1 MKSIA
6 EIHNEFQALWND
18 IQQATTFPEQRP
30 LLAHYTSISTLESI
44 MSKDELWFSNPLY
57 MNDWEELRFGILEG
71 AKAFRRCDAIRL
83 ACNTSQRYELVLN
96 EFEKLLDQFSNE
108 HAFDTYVFCL
118 SEHDITKDTDGL
130 LSMWRGY
137 GGNGN
142 GAAIIFDSMKFNYFE
157 KSPLIISKVNYAT
170 QIERIEW
177 LDAKLNKFSEL
188 LNNAAIPDNQLFIS
202 VYAIFERIKIFSLF
216 TKHRGFIEE
225 KEWRVAYL
233 RERDTTHKMD
243 EMLHYSI
250 GANGIE
256 PKLKFKVRPIDG
268 LTKPDLALENIIFQ
282 IILGPSISN
291 PLAINSVKR
300 MLEKVNKHELADKLV
315 TSTTPFRTK

>member
-1 MKSIA
+1 MKSTS
-6 EIHNEFQALWND
+6 EIYIEFNALWDD
-18 IQQATTFPEQRP
+18 IQQATTFPEHRP

-57 MNDWEELRFGILEG
+57 MNDSEELRFGILEG
-71 AKAFRRCDAIRL
+71 AKAFRRCEAIRS
-83 ACNTSQRYELVLN
+83 ACGSTERYELVLN

-108 HAFDTYVFCL
+108 HAFDIYVFCL
-118 SEHDITKDTDGL
+118 SEHDLKRDTDGL

-137 GGNGN
+137 GGNGK
-142 GAAIIFDSMKFNYFE
+142 GAAIIFDSTKLNHIDP
-157 KSPLIISKVNYAT
+157 SPMIISKVNYAT
-170 QIERIEW
+170 QSERIDW
-177 LDAKLNKFSEL
+177 LDEKLNQFATL
-188 LNNAAIPDNQLFIS
+188 LKNTDIPDAQLYIP
-202 VYAIFERIKIFSLF
+202 VYAIFERIKIFSIF

-233 RERDTTHKMD
+233 RERDTAHKID

-256 PKLKFKVRPIDG
+256 PKLKFKVQPIEG
-268 LTKPDLALENIIFQ
+268 LTKPDLSLENIIFQ

-291 PLAINSVKR
+291 PLAISSVKR
-300 MLEKVNKHELADKLV
+300 MLEKVNKNVLAEKLV
-315 TSTTPFRTK
+315 ASTTPFRTN

>member
-1 MKSIA
+1 MKSTS
-6 EIHNEFQALWND
+6 EIHNEFQALWDD

-44 MSKDELWFSNPLY
+44 MSKDELWFSNPLF
-57 MNDWEELRFGILEG
+57 MNDLEELRFGILEG

-83 ACNTSQRYELVLN
+83 ACNTPQRYELILN
-96 EFEKLLDQFSNE
+96 EFERLLDQFSNE

-142 GAAIIFDSMKFNYFE
+142 GAAILFDSTKFNYIA
-157 KSPLIISKVNYAT
+157 KSPMIISKVNYAT
-170 QIERIEW
+170 QSERIEW
-177 LDAKLNKFSEL
+177 LDAKFNKFSEL
-188 LNNAAIPDNQLFIS
+188 LSNADIPDNQLFIP
-202 VYAIFERIKIFSLF
+202 VHAIFERLKIFSIF

-233 RERDTTHKMD
+233 RERDTDHKMD

-250 GANGIE
+250 STNGIE

-268 LTKPDLALENIIFQ
+268 LTTPDLSLENIIFQ

-291 PLAINSVKR
+291 PLSINSVKR
-300 MLEKVNKHELADKLV
+300 MLEKLNKHELANKLV
-315 TSTTPFRTK
+315 ASTTPFRTK